1 MTSEVYALIST
12 VLIFIAAVIPIYF
25 SIKLQNS
32 FRVLM
37 IVLSIFTLSH
47 GTYHILDI
55 LNYEFIAKNIAEPL
69 SYAVLVIFGLMY
81 MRKKISRKVTV

>member
-1 MTSEVYALIST
+1 
-12 VLIFIAAVIPIYF
+12 
-25 SIKLQNS
+25 
-32 FRVLM
+32 M